1 MSARPPVPDPESLAL
16 VRRAVELESRE
27 EWPEAV
33 AAWSLAAARGP
44 ALASI
49 QLRLAQAQ
57 IRAGRPGDAI
67 AILEPVT
74 ARAPGESAAWLA
86 LGVAC
91 SLAGRQDDAI
101 RAGERAV
108 TLAPD
113 VTAAHLGHGD
123 ILHRAGHPPDA
134 ERAYRRALARAEGR
148 RGDAEALLTEALTV
162 HPDHPCAR
170 INLATIA
177 IRRQRVDEARRL
189 LVSVQA
195 QTGLPSGVRA
205 LASEALAA
213 FDERER
219 LRPSVDEALAS
230 NGPEPIELALRT
242 LEPAGAVDGPLL
254 AALSRVVER
263 LARTPSIESRFT
275 SLRAPSSA
283 WPALEAHHGCR
294 FDRDP
299 RARERSL
306 RLVAGTEPLRR
317 SMTST
322 SSATRASP
330 HRGAGCVRSRPMAS
344 RAKRCCAGRTRGSSA
359 IATTIGRAC

>member
-1 MSARPPVPDPESLAL
+1 MTPWLVSVRKRRSSDPRVS
-16 VRRAVELESRE
+16 SS
-27 EWPEAV
+27 EA
-33 AAWSLAAARGP
+33 AIRG
-44 ALASI
+44 
-49 QLRLAQAQ
+49 
-57 IRAGRPGDAI
+57 
-67 AILEPVT
+67 
-74 ARAPGESAAWLA
+74 A
-86 LGVAC
+86 LGPG
-91 SLAGRQDDAI
+91 SDRAI